1 MWITEI
7 LVLDWVP
14 TENLFYYYFRK
25 TGKPSPEFS
34 KLPST
39 GRTQKQP
46 DQNNNEKQETVVLR
60 LLLLFYFTYFVY
72 VTYKGLVSLQT
83 RIQKIIE

>member
-7 LVLDWVP
+7 LVPDWVP

-25 TGKPSPEFS
+25 TGKPSSEFS

-39 GRTQKQP
+39 GLTHKQP

-60 LLLLFYFTYFVY
+60 LLLLFNFEY
-72 VTYKGLVSLQT
+72 
-83 RIQKIIE
+83 

>member
-7 LVLDWVP
+7 LVPDWVP

-25 TGKPSPEFS
+25 TGKPSS
-34 KLPST
+34 LPST
-39 GRTQKQP
+39 GRTHKQP

-60 LLLLFYFTYFVY
+60 LLLLFNFEY
-72 VTYKGLVSLQT
+72 
-83 RIQKIIE
+83 